1 MERIE
6 RASSLHWS
14 KAIVAIA
21 MVVSIAG
28 LGCFVL
34 FERRED
40 MDLNSGRLRFQA
52 TLGPIVLSEDV
63 RDSSFSKW
71 FGESSDISGKAQ
83 WGHIL
88 VSGVFREH
96 GRYGSALAE
105 LERFVIVCKKSQIDR
120 DKQVALGRQLLTL
133 LRDERFE
140 EAEKLI
146 DNLEDNRTVK
156 AGR

>member
-1 MERIE
+1 MERTE
-6 RASSLHWS
+6 PASSLHWS
-14 KAIVAIA
+14 KAIVAVAI
-21 MVVSIAG
+21 VVSIVG
-28 LGCFVL
+28 VGCFVL
-34 FERRED
+34 IERRED
-40 MDLNSGRLRFQA
+40 MDLKSGRLRFQT
-52 TLGPIVLSEDV
+52 TLGPIVLSEEV

-71 FGESSDISGKAQ
+71 FGESSDISGSDKAQ
-83 WGHIL
+83 WGQIV

-146 DNLEDNRTVK
+146 DNLEDNS
-156 AGR
+156 